1 MTARAD
7 CHGWA
12 LSAKSS
18 NRTEKHRADIHSRPT
33 GSRIFLDSAS
43 YKLYYVNYEMKL
55 NSEPVD
61 CLCNPRET
69 LQSRPSLLGCR

>member
-1 MTARAD
+1 MEIFVRLFVCILNLTYGRRTAIP
-7 CHGWA
+7 
-12 LSAKSS
+12 LNQKIS
-18 NRTEKHRADIHSRPT
+18 
-33 GSRIFLDSAS
+33 LDTAS

-69 LQSRPSLLGCR
+69 PLTQAFPLLGCR